1 MTKIKAEQ
9 YIIFI
14 IIIMFALLPPL
25 IYSLAQT
32 QTLSIGMMGCS
43 IISMIACRKELRKLL
58 SPKSSFLHLG
68 LALII
73 YILIQHLIVGPWSQK
88 SYTSIPI
95 IIFIFSAAYTSAQK
109 LLSVNPQAFKKAI
122 YGVYYTCCGI
132 AALNITTN
140 YSIGSFFGY
149 THPKSM
155 FPFLEPSHFAT
166 FFGVFFLI
174 FFVSNIKISTRIY
187 SIAFTLLISMLIP
200 NTTML
205 TYIAIALAILILSSK
220 SKKIIFALPVLA
232 ASLFALI
239 AVISADSYFTDRVN
253 FSSDNT
259 NTSALVYMQG
269 FDDTKNSL
277 VLTDGLG
284 LGFQMLGTQPASVY
298 SYAIAKSM
306 GSSSSELNRSDGG
319 FFAAKLISE
328 LGVIGIIFTLFFII
342 TIGKSAFKIRAILK
356 QNGDTTNFVAIA
368 AYTSIIAFSVE
379 FFVRGAGYFSP
390 GFFIFLVSLSLIMS
404 KKKKPPKSFFTN
416 ARA

>member
-14 IIIMFALLPPL
+14 IIMMFALLPPL
-25 IYSLAQT
+25 IYTLAKA

-43 IISMIACRKELRKLL
+43 IICVIACRKELRKLL
-58 SPKSSFLHLG
+58 SPKAIFLYLG

-73 YILIQHLIVGPWSQK
+73 YILLQHLIVGIWTQK
-88 SYTSIPI
+88 SYASIPI
-95 IIFIFSAAYTSAQK
+95 IIMIFSAAYICAQK
-109 LLSVNPQAFKKAI
+109 LLSVNSAAFKKAI
-122 YGVYYTCCGI
+122 YYVYYTCCGI
-132 AALNITTN
+132 AAINIATQ
-140 YSIGSFFGY
+140 YDIGAFFGY

-174 FFVSNIKISTRIY
+174 FFVSNIKTSSRIY
-187 SIAFTLLISMLIP
+187 SIAFTLVISMLIP

-205 TYIAIALAILILSSK
+205 AYIAIALAILMLSSR
-220 SKKIIFALPVLA
+220 SKKIILMIPI
-232 ASLFALI
+232 LI
-239 AVISADSYFTDRVN
+239 ASMLALFTIISADSYFTDRVN
-253 FSSDNT
+253 FSIDNT

-277 VLTDGLG
+277 AITDGLG

-328 LGVIGIIFTLFFII
+328 FGAFGIILTAIFIAI
-342 TIGKSAFKIRAILK
+342 IGKSIFKIRSILNK
-356 QNGDTTNFVAIA
+356 NKENTDFITIA
-368 AYTSIIAFSVE
+368 AYTSTIAFSVE

-390 GFFIFLVSLSLIMS
+390 GFFIFLVSLAFIKS
-404 KKKKPPKSFFTN
+404 KNTKSKTKQPILTN
-416 ARA
+416 